1 MDTRYFLVMDGQTV
15 IGRVN
20 ASRADWSGVDIP
32 AIWQQVEASA
42 ADTPIGSVRQP
53 DGSFV
58 PPPPPVVARRLA
70 KFAFLGLLTPAEY
83 AAMFGQQ
90 SDPQLAYG
98 VAMFQAAPDPFDI
111 DNPLVAQMLD
121 YCVQVNALS
130 PARRAALWAGME
142 AAARA

>member
-15 IGRVN
+15 TGHVN

-32 AIWQQVEASA
+32 SIWQQVEASA

-53 DGSFV
+53 DGSFM
-58 PPPPPVVARRLA
+58 PPSPPVVVRRLA

-83 AAMFGQQ
+83 GAMFGQQ

-121 YCVQVNALS
+121 YCVQVGALS
-130 PARRAALWAGME
+130 AERRASLWLAMQ
-142 AAARA
+142 AAAA

>member
-1 MDTRYFLVMDGQTV
+1 
-15 IGRVN
+15 
-20 ASRADWSGVDIP
+20 
-32 AIWQQVEASA
+32 
-42 ADTPIGSVRQP
+42 
-53 DGSFV
+53 
-58 PPPPPVVARRLA
+58 
-70 KFAFLGLLTPAEY
+70 
-83 AAMFGQQ
+83 MFGQQ

-130 PARRAALWAGME
+130 EARRDALWAGME